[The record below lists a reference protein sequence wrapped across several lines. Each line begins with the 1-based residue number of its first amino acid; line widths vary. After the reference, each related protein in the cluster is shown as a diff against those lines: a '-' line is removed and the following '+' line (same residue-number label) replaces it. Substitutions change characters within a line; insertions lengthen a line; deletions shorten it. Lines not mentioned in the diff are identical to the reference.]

1 MRQQL
6 SAMMV
11 AIGFAGLNAA
21 HAEDCSRYVE
31 MKRNAVMNLTLLLQL
46 DAEEKQCWARQRTP
60 QPQVNLPPGS
70 VYRMLEAPPPQPP
83 ADPLV
88 VRAFEEVEKLTQR
101 GRNGLYGSDSL
112 SQSLARNNS
121 DVSKGV
127 QAPRGY
133 SDPYAR
139 SEPAPAS
146 TLSSPSDPF
155 GTEHFE
161 ARQKAQA
168 PTASQGVTMQP
179 PAGYNDPFQS
189 SGPPGSRGVYS
200 NCTFNSPSCR

>member
-11 AIGFAGLNAA
+11 AIGFSGLNVA

-31 MKRNAVMNLTLLLQL
+31 MKRNAAMNLNLLYQL
-46 DAEEKQCWARQRTP
+46 DAEEKQCWARQRAP

-70 VYRMLEAPPPQPP
+70 VYRALEAPPPLPP

-88 VRAFEEVEKLTQR
+88 VRAFGEVEKLTQS

-112 SQSLARNNS
+112 STSLARNNS
-121 DVSKGV
+121 SASKAV
-127 QAPRGY
+127 RTPQGY
-133 SDPYAR
+133 NDPYAR

-146 TLSSPSDPF
+146 TLSSTSDPF
-155 GTEHFE
+155 GTQHFE
-161 ARQKAQA
+161 ASQRPQA

-189 SGPPGSRGVYS
+189 AGPPGSRGVYS